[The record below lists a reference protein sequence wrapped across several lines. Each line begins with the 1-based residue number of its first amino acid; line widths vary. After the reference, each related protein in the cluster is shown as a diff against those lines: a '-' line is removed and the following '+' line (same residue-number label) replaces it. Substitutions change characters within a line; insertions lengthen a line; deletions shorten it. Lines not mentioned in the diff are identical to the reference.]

1 MVTDRSASASSESSP
16 PTASSASSAPPGSAG
31 SARPSGSPA
40 GTGTAPRF
48 ERPSWPPPGL
58 GKLRRDSGVSYLAN
72 GLIGLVFAAT
82 GPIAVIMTV
91 GVQGGL
97 STPQLSSWIFGIF
110 FLNGLLTA
118 LASWLY
124 RQPLAFFWTIPG
136 TVVVGG
142 SLDHLTWPEVLGA
155 FVVTALVILAVGLTG
170 WVRPVMAALPMPIVM
185 AMVAGVFLQF
195 GLDLVGAF
203 GLDAAVAVPMVG
215 VFLLLSVVTTLGRRL
230 PPILGAL
237 LAGVAAV
244 ALSGRFQPPAGE
256 AGWLAQPMLQ
266 APQWSWQAMVELV
279 VPLVVT
285 VLVVQNGQGI
295 AVLSQ
300 AGHRPPINVATV
312 ACGLWSLPA
321 AAVGAVSTCLTGPTN
336 ALLTASG
343 QRHRH
348 YVAGVVC
355 GVLAM
360 IVGLLAPAFVRLM
373 LATPE
378 AFVAVLGGLAMLRA
392 LQGAFVTAFGG
403 RFTLGALVALLVT
416 VSGVT
421 PLNISAAFWGLV
433 AGMAVSALMERDDFA
448 AAAADRAAA

>member
-1 MVTDRSASASSESSP
+1 MPNLRT
-16 PTASSASSAPPGSAG
+16 
-31 SARPSGSPA
+31 
-40 GTGTAPRF
+40 
-48 ERPSWPPPGL
+48 
-58 GKLRRDSGVSYLAN
+58 LRRDTALPYLSN
-72 GLIGLVFAAT
+72 GLIGMIFAAT

-97 STPQLSSWIFGIF
+97 STAELSSWIFGIF

-142 SLDHLTWPEVLGA
+142 SLTHLTWPEVLSA
-155 FVVTALVILAVGLTG
+155 FVVAALVILAIGLTG

-203 GLDAAVAVPMVG
+203 GVDAVVAVPMVG
-215 VFLLLSVVTTLGRRL
+215 VFLLLSVVSALGRRL

-237 LAGVAAV
+237 LAGVATV
-244 ALSGRFQPPAGE
+244 ALAGRFDPVEGD

-266 APQWSWQAMVELV
+266 APQWSWAAIAELV
-279 VPLVVT
+279 IPLVIT

-343 QRHRH
+343 ERHRH
-348 YVAGVVC
+348 YIAGIAC

-360 IVGLLAPAFVRLM
+360 LVGLVAPAFVRLM

-392 LQGAFVTAFGG
+392 LQGAFVSAFSG
-403 RFTLGALVALLVT
+403 RFTLGALVAFLVT
-416 VSGVT
+416 VSDVT
-421 PLNISAAFWGLV
+421 LLNIGAAFWGLV
-433 AGMAVSALMERDDFA
+433 AGIAVSALLERTDFA
-448 AAAADRAAA
+448 DARSATQS